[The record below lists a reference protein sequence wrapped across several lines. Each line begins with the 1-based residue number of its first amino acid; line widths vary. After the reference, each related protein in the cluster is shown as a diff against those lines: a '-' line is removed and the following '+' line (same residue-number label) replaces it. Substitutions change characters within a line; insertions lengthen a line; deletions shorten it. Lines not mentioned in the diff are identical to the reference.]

1 MAGTFS
7 FPLGMLTPGIQT
19 EEEVQQPH
27 KEATGQVFPAN
38 SRYQLPVRM
47 RLQMALAPS
56 QVTSS
61 FPATPADT
69 M

>member
-7 FPLGMLTPGIQT
+7 FPLGMLTLGIQT
-19 EEEVQQPH
+19 EKEVQQPH
-27 KEATGQVFPAN
+27 REATGQVIPGN
-38 SRYQLPVRM
+38 SQYQLPDRM

-61 FPATPADT
+61 FLATPADT